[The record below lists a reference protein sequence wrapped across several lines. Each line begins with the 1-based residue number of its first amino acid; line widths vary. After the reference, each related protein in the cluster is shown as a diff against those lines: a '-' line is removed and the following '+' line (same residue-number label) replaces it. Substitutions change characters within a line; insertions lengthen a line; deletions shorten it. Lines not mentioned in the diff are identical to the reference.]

1 MIREFELVSIIAVSV
16 SQRQNGGGAA
26 VDSKQHETKLPVAR
40 SFVNQIIIGT
50 HIETISVKLTID

>member
-1 MIREFELVSIIAVSV
+1 MIREFELVSIIVVSV
-16 SQRQNGGGAA
+16 SQRKNGGAA
-26 VDSKQHETKLPVAR
+26 ADLKQHETKLPVAR

>member
-1 MIREFELVSIIAVSV
+1 MIREFELVSIIVVSV
-16 SQRQNGGGAA
+16 SQSQNGGAA
-26 VDSKQHETKLPVAR
+26 GDLKQHETKLPVAR

>member
-1 MIREFELVSIIAVSV
+1 MSIIVVSV
-16 SQRQNGGGAA
+16 SQSQNGGAA
-26 VDSKQHETKLPVAR
+26 GDLKQHETKLPVAR

>member
-1 MIREFELVSIIAVSV
+1 MIREFELVSIIVASV
-16 SQRQNGGGAA
+16 SQRQNGGAA